1 VPREPRSSSCLLLPV
16 ARFTQ
21 RVTKNTSSSNSMD
34 IKKFLDI
41 EATDDTDDEDGF
53 VSDEDLGMFS
63 VVLRISS

>member
-1 VPREPRSSSCLLLPV
+1 
-16 ARFTQ
+16 
-21 RVTKNTSSSNSMD
+21 MD